1 MEEHHH
7 SDEYLD
13 LVDEDDQ
20 VIGRKLRS
28 EIYAEGLSN
37 FRVINAFIVNT
48 KGELWIPRRA
58 LTKRIYPLCLDMSVG
73 GHVESGEIYDQAFA
87 RETKEE
93 VNLEIAK
100 VPWRFLGKLTPRQDK
115 VSAYMHVYEIQWN
128 ATPLYS
134 LDDFV
139 EDFWLTPRAL
149 LDRIAA
155 GDRAK
160 SDLPK
165 LVKRFYLEKKSAS
178 SL

>member
-28 EIYAEGLSN
+28 EVYAEGLSN

-58 LTKRIYPLCLDMSVG
+58 LGKRLYPLCLDMSVG
-73 GHVESGEIYDQAFA
+73 GHVESGETYDEAFA

-93 VNLEIAK
+93 VNLDVFKI
-100 VPWRFLGKLTPRQDK
+100 PWRFLAKLTPQQDI
-115 VSAYMHVYEIQWN
+115 VSAYMHVYEIRQDE
-128 ATPLYS
+128 TPRYNLG
-134 LDDFV
+134 DFV
-139 EDFWLTPRAL
+139 EHFWLTP
-149 LDRIAA
+149 
-155 GDRAK
+155 
-160 SDLPK
+160 
-165 LVKRFYLEKKSAS
+165 
-178 SL
+178 